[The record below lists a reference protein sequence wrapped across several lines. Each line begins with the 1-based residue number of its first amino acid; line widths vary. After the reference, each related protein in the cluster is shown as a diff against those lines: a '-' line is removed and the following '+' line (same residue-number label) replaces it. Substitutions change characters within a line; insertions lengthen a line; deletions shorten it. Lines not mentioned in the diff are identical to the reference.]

1 MQKFALVLSGSKT
14 ITITAV
20 CADSAADSEL
30 AWHEQLRRP
39 KNGAPASRPRP
50 PRRQTEPPESLPQR
64 QSPPHEARAVRSSE
78 RGSAGGGH
86 RAGPLQPSRGGAG
99 GDDARVC
106 VSRGGQPSTVR
117 GEQDGS
123 LDFSCRL
130 AALEAKVAGW
140 GALPQVRLPDMRL
153 WARAPSPRASGHE
166 AWTFCAAAVPCSVP
180 LVRPQCMCKSHYIDH
195 SGVRGLHRQP
205 EHSHYPSRTLGAS
218 LLHHPLECCGRGLGH
233 R

>member
-20 CADSAADSEL
+20 RADPAADSEL

-39 KNGAPASRPRP
+39 KNGTPASRPRP

-78 RGSAGGGH
+78 RESAGGGH

-123 LDFSCRL
+123 LDLSCRL

-140 GALPQVRLPDMRL
+140 VALPQVRLPDSTCACGLGLPVQGRLGMRHGRSL
-153 WARAPSPRASGHE
+153 RQRSPAVCPLSGHS
-166 AWTFCAAAVPCSVP
+166 ACASRITSTTAA
-180 LVRPQCMCKSHYIDH
+180 
-195 SGVRGLHRQP
+195 
-205 EHSHYPSRTLGAS
+205 
-218 LLHHPLECCGRGLGH
+218 
-233 R
+233 